1 MATGF
6 DSSRTRGGSK
16 LLSLLPVGVRR
27 SGPRHIAH
35 ELLALQSA
43 VAAAHGDLDTV
54 MSVVA
59 ESAIRIISTAEGAV
73 VGTLDA
79 NGGFAVRAAVGSASH
94 LRGQVIAAEIANR
107 TLARGEP
114 FMCEDARVDEPD
126 LYARVPGI
134 DIRSLLIVP
143 VPYMGGHA
151 GVLSLRSTRPNAF
164 DETDLLAAQLIAG
177 PLAIG
182 VAGRAHAEAGRAQ
195 EIADRRFVATFEQ
208 AAVGMAHVAPDG
220 SFMLLNDRFCE
231 IAGYSRDELRTGGF
245 QQITHPDDLDADLG
259 HLHDLVEGHIPR
271 YAMEKRYIR
280 RDGTIVWVNLTVSL
294 VRTADGY
301 PEFFVSVIEDISARK
316 IAETAAR
323 SDALTGVLNRRGLI
337 EELDRLLV
345 DQRGTDRSL
354 GVILL
359 DLNGFKAVNDQ
370 YGHAEGD
377 LCLAAV
383 SASIERVIRRHDRLA
398 RLGGDEFVLLMP
410 MRASEEADISPVL
423 DRLRAAI
430 VDACS
435 DMPWT
440 VSASIGA
447 LIVGGD
453 STKSAAEVI
462 AAADRLM
469 YDAKRSTDRQELQI
483 IV

>member
-1 MATGF
+1 MTTGI
-6 DSSRTRGGSK
+6 DSGGTRGSSI
-16 LLSLLPVGVRR
+16 LLNILPAGMRR
-27 SGPRHIAH
+27 SGAKHIAN

-43 VAAAHGDLDTV
+43 VAAAHGDFEAV
-54 MSVVA
+54 MSIVA
-59 ESAIRIISTAEGAV
+59 ASALRVIPSADGAV
-73 VGTLDA
+73 VGTLELD
-79 NGGFAVRAAVGSASH
+79 GSLVVRAATGSAEH
-94 LRGQVIAAEIANR
+94 LLGQHVGAEITGRAIV
-107 TLARGEP
+107 LGAP
-114 FMCEDARVDEPD
+114 HLYDDIVDEPWFHDSPGD
-126 LYARVPGI
+126 L
-134 DIRSLLIVP
+134 RSLMIVP
-143 VPYMGGHA
+143 VPHIGDYA
-151 GVLSLRSTRPNAF
+151 GFLSLRALRPHAF
-164 DETDLLAAQLIAG
+164 DETDLLAAQLLAG
-177 PLAIG
+177 PLALGI
-182 VAGRAHAEAGRAQ
+182 AGRVRADAGKAQ
-195 EIADRRFVATFEQ
+195 ENADRRFVATFEQ

-220 SFMLLNDRFCE
+220 SFLLLNDRFCE
-231 IAGYSRDELRTGGF
+231 IAGYSREELHIGGF
-245 QQITHPDDLDADLG
+245 QQITHPDDLDTDLG
-259 HLHDLVEGHIPR
+259 HLHDLIAGRVSR

-280 RDGTIVWVNLTVSL
+280 RDGTIIWVNLTVSL
-294 VRTADGY
+294 VRAPDGA

-345 DQRGTDRSL
+345 DQQGSDRSL
-354 GVILL
+354 AVILL

-410 MRASEEADISPVL
+410 LRASDQTDVAPVL

-430 VDACS
+430 ADACS

-447 LIVGGD
+447 LVVGGD
-453 STKSAAEVI
+453 SIKGACEVI

-469 YDAKRSTDRQELQI
+469 YDAKRSADRQEMMFI
-483 IV
+483 I